1 MLMTDETSSAVAF
14 RAAAHPL
21 WESLKTFDF
30 DAAAGSPGSD
40 PPLRS
45 FSRRLA
51 GEQGWSP
58 AFTARV
64 LEEYRRFLFL
74 TAVAGEAVCPSEEV
88 DAAWHL
94 HLIFTRS
101 YWDGLCG
108 KVLGRPLHHN
118 ASAGGPAEGA
128 KHRGM
133 YRRTLRAYRE
143 WFGGDPPADI
153 WPPVWRRFDPRSR
166 HRTIDLRDHW
176 IIRRPGWWRG
186 GHAGR
191 MTLATVPVVAAVP
204 LVADGLGPLDWKG
217 PEFLLFYGLLWLACL
232 VGTLIYRSIQ
242 CNVTVNDDRELTAE
256 EVACLAHGPKSAIRA
271 TVAGM
276 LEGGELTS
284 ESCGGLTSSATN
296 FLLQSVATDAPL
308 DGAIA
313 AAIREACTP
322 EARSLAAVE
331 GDSGV
336 EQAVEQVRNCLRADG
351 WLLDE
356 EQRSKLRTVP
366 VGAFS
371 CLLLLGLVKVAV
383 GLERHKPV
391 EFLVVAS
398 IATLAAMIWAA
409 MAPRQSLAARHLLA
423 NLRAQHRDRLADS
436 APDLV
441 LLAGLF
447 GAVALTGSEL
457 ATYKKVWRS
466 SAAQGDGGGCGS
478 GCGGGVGGSGCG
490 GGGDGGG
497 GDGGGGD
504 GGGGDGGGG
513 GCGGGGCGGC
523 GGD

>member
-1 MLMTDETSSAVAF
+1 MLMTDETSSAVAS

-58 AFTARV
+58 AFTPRV

-153 WPPVWRRFDPRSR
+153 WPPAWRRFDPRSR

-217 PEFLLFYGLLWLACL
+217 PEFLLLYGLLWLACL

-371 CLLLLGLVKVAV
+371 CLLLLGVVKVAV

-478 GCGGGVGGSGCG
+478 GCGGGVGDSGCG

-497 GDGGGGD
+497 GDA
-504 GGGGDGGGG
+504 GGG

-523 GGD
+523 GGGGGD